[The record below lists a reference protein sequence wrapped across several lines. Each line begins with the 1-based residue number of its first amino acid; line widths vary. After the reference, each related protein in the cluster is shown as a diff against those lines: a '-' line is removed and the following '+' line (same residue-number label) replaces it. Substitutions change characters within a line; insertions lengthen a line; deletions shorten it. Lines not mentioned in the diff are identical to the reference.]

1 MINNPAEK
9 TSREQAK
16 HDTELTKKQGYSPAQ
31 IKLTE
36 NKLKQKRRET
46 WEDFICFLKLTS
58 LSLKIL

>member
-36 NKLKQKRRET
+36 NKLKQKRRKRHGKT
-46 WEDFICFLKLTS
+46 LFAF
-58 LSLKIL
+58 